1 MFSRL
6 PTLAFISSLLFS
18 VGASAALSLDR
29 MIVYFDPD
37 KTPRQDIIVSNPDP
51 ETLYL
56 QTEIFEVRNPG
67 SEDEDRVK
75 ITDPAKLKLLTTP
88 NKAIIPPNGRKTVRL
103 VSLEK
108 PTDKELVY
116 RVTFK
121 PVVGDLEA
129 SQTAIKLLIAYQT
142 LIFIRP
148 DNPKYDVSAKQK
160 GNQLVFTNKGNINA
174 VLRNGQ
180 YCTSKKDDSCKSLSE
195 TTRIYAGE
203 SWTLDIPSDAVRVKY
218 GMFDG
223 AFEKSQEF
231 SVTPARSSKAG

>member
-1 MFSRL
+1 MFLRFS
-6 PTLAFISSLLFS
+6 TLTLLTSLLFS
-18 VGASAALSLDR
+18 ASASAALSLDR

-37 KTPRQDIIVSNPDP
+37 KQPRQDIIVSNPDK

-56 QTEIFEVRNPG
+56 QTEVYEVRNPG

-75 ITDPAKLKLLTTP
+75 ITDPSKLKLLTTP
-88 NKAIIPPNGRKTVRL
+88 NKAIIPANGRKTVRL

-108 PTDKELVY
+108 PVKNELVY

-142 LIFIRP
+142 LVFIRP

-160 GNQLVFTNKGNINA
+160 GNQLIFTNSGNINA
-174 VLRNGQ
+174 VMRNGQ
-180 YCTSKKDDSCKSLSE
+180 YCTTKKDDSCKPLTE
-195 TTRIYAGE
+195 TTRIYAGQ
-203 SWTLDIPSDAVRVKY
+203 SWTLDIPPEAVRVKY
-218 GMFDG
+218 GLFDG
-223 AFEKSQEF
+223 AFEKTREF
-231 SVTPARSSKAG
+231 SVKPVSNS